1 MVGERVLVL
10 ANSGEQEGTFEVE
23 LPEGEWRLVAVPERV
38 DLEGVDGEY
47 GLLPGGPHELRVPGG
62 AFYVWLRTNH

>member
-23 LPEGEWRLVAVPERV
+23 LPEGEWRQVADRERV
-38 DLEGVDGEY
+38 DLEGVEGEN

-62 AFYVWLRTNH
+62 AFLVWVRTNH